1 MTIYRTDVTRLAQ
14 VRQLWQRSRYLYH
27 NLGAEDLTAL
37 LNNQIALLAEERGQA
52 WGFACIQDEVR
63 PVTLPVTAP
72 TRAYLRALSL
82 ARGRAPS
89 LYVTELINATL
100 PYLQWSPQGH
110 LLIAYADADWLRPP
124 LFGAGFTLA
133 EEVQFFELDR
143 LRRWQ
148 PHAAP
153 PDPLLDLRASS
164 VADLPALA
172 LLDTAAFPPLW
183 HFDEAALHELLLTSR
198 LQVAS
203 IAGAIVG
210 YTALSTSESS
220 AHLARLAVHPHFQ
233 GHGLGRHLLEDA
245 LHYAQAKGIDTVML
259 NTQVHNRTAQHL
271 YRSVGFHATG
281 RITPVLTRQ
290 IGTAQPRSST
300 IAG

>member
-1 MTIYRTDVTRLAQ
+1 MTIHHTDATQVAQ

-37 LNNQIALLAEERGQA
+37 LTNQIALLAEERGQV
-52 WGFACIQDEVR
+52 WGFVCIQDEAR
-63 PVTLPVTAP
+63 PVTLPGPAP
-72 TRAYLRALSL
+72 ARAYLRALAL
-82 ARGRAPS
+82 VRGRAPS

-100 PYLQWSPQGH
+100 PYLHWSPQGH

-124 LFGAGFTLA
+124 LFGAGFSLA

-153 PDPLLDLRASS
+153 PDPLLHLRASS
-164 VADLPALA
+164 VADLPVLA
-172 LLDTAAFPPLW
+172 LLDAAAFPPLW
-183 HFDEAALHELLLTSR
+183 HFDEPALHELLLTSR
-198 LQVAS
+198 LQLAS
-203 IAGAIVG
+203 MAGTIVG
-210 YTALSTSESS
+210 YTALSTSKSS
-220 AHLARLAVHPHFQ
+220 AHLARLAVHPQFQ
-233 GHGLGRHLLEDA
+233 GHGLGRLLLEDA
-245 LHYAQAKGIDTVML
+245 LHYAQAQGIDTVML

-281 RITPVLTRQ
+281 HITPILTRQ
-290 IGTAQPRSST
+290 IGATPS
-300 IAG
+300 

>member
-1 MTIYRTDVTRLAQ
+1 MTIYRTDVTQLAQ

-27 NLGAEDLTAL
+27 NLGAEDLAAL
-37 LNNQIALLAEERGQA
+37 LNSQIALLAEERGQA
-52 WGFACIQDEVR
+52 WGFVCVQAEAR
-63 PVTLPVTAP
+63 PVTLPGTAP
-72 TRAYLRALSL
+72 ARAYLRALAL
-82 ARGRAPS
+82 ARGRTPS

-124 LFGAGFTLA
+124 LFGADFILA

-148 PHAAP
+148 PHTS
-153 PDPLLDLRASS
+153 PDPLLHLRASS
-164 VADLPALA
+164 VADLPTLA
-172 LLDTAAFPPLW
+172 LLDAAAFPPLW
-183 HFDEAALHELLLTSR
+183 HFDASALHELLLTGR
-198 LQVAS
+198 LQLAS
-203 IAGAIVG
+203 MAGTIVG
-210 YTALSTSESS
+210 YTALSTSENS

-245 LHYAQAKGIDTVML
+245 LHYAQAQGIDTVML

-290 IGTAQPRSST
+290 IRPAPS
-300 IAG
+300 